1 MQVKA
6 TKREEQFST
15 IVNKMSPYCN
25 VDDLR
30 EYCVTFMSRPGDMVQ
45 LRDAIVTSG
54 QGKMTNNYQLT
65 IFFCS
70 G

>member
-15 IVNKMSPYCN
+15 IVNEMSPYCS
-25 VDDLR
+25 VVDLR

-45 LRDAIVTSG
+45 LRDAMVLDK
-54 QGKMTNNYQLT
+54 GK
-65 IFFCS
+65 
-70 G
+70 

>member
-15 IVNKMSPYCN
+15 IVNKMSPYYN

-45 LRDAIVTSG
+45 LRDAIVLDK
-54 QGKMTNNYQLT
+54 GK
-65 IFFCS
+65 
-70 G
+70 